1 MAYEKGKVNDQFEPC
16 LFIEFENGKRVEF
29 MIDTGFNGALCLPRW
44 LMDELELVKVSEV
57 SISGV
62 GQHKE
67 MVDMA
72 LANIIWFGQ
81 KMDVEILINDGE
93 DQLLGSELL
102 DGKILKVNYKT
113 RNLSI
118 RES

>member
-1 MAYEKGKVNDQFEPC
+1 MAQEKGWVNEQLEPC
-16 LFIEFENGKRVEF
+16 LYIEFGNGKSVEF

-57 SISGV
+57 SISGI
-62 GQHKE
+62 GQHRE
-67 MVDMA
+67 MVDMS

-81 KMDVEILINDGE
+81 KTDVEIIINDGE

-102 DGKILKVNYKT
+102 DGRVLKINYKNK
-113 RNLSI
+113 RVSI
-118 RES
+118 SN